1 MSIIVQRNFRVAH
14 PDQPEFE
21 RLSSEGVWKQR
32 LHMGSQMVAYG
43 RWTFGGGRSDEV
55 TANGAYADFEH
66 WIATRDT
73 FAGAPGALYEDE
85 AIAAETSEA
94 REIAAGRPA
103 LVSSY
108 ETRIIEVNDDV
119 SAPRVYYRRPGM
131 PPAEPPPTFGRGSV
145 VSERTYQLAEAD
157 QAGVPATV
165 ASLHLAV
172 ACRAGARMIAYG
184 HDPLGASDEVITLFA
199 FRSLPEWQR
208 LSRPSVEQASA
219 EVAQAWRQRAALIRQ
234 HRGRLL
240 IIDTDFGT
248 PI

>member
-157 QAGVPATV
+157 QAEFLRLSRHYIWPW
-165 ASLHLAV
+165 LAGQ
-172 ACRAGARMIAYG
+172 GARMIAYG